1 MEIELGQ
8 AEVGMSAHSEVD
20 LSRWQSLGETV
31 GARNVGVVC
40 MYLLFKAMRLAGSPR
55 KLVWGR
61 QRREE

>member
-8 AEVGMSAHSEVD
+8 AEAGMSAHSEVD

-31 GARNVGVVC
+31 GVIC